1 MKPRTF
7 IICLTIIILGFV
19 FQGVKTVN
27 HVEKTINDNLTQQKA
42 TVENIGMVFDWYGLT
57 IVDNIIKFSYG
68 MQSKEDLKKILLSQ
82 REEKNKLLNEYFKTT
97 TPDEL
102 AYMKLVK
109 DNDVKIDL
117 FIDKVLTED
126 ISVNKSNVVQEMYS
140 LTDPTVSAINE
151 ILNIKTS
158 YVNSNAVKITQS
170 LERFKH
176 FLYSA
181 AMLSVVISLPYICK
195 KEKN

>member
-1 MKPRTF
+1 
-7 IICLTIIILGFV
+7 
-19 FQGVKTVN
+19 
-27 HVEKTINDNLTQQKA
+27 
-42 TVENIGMVFDWYGLT
+42 MVFDWYGLT

-68 MQSKEDLKKILLSQ
+68 MQSKEDLKKILLSH

-102 AYMKLVK
+102 TYMQLVK

-117 FIDKVLTED
+117 FIDKVLAED